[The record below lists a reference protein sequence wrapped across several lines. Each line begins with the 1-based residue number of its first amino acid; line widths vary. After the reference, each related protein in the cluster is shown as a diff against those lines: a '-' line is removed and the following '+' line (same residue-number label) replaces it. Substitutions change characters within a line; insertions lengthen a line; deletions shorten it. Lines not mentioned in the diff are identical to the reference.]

1 MTSEDFCREGCSSTD
16 REPIFDDESGQVFP
30 LMVVLMALAAG
41 AALLMAQLGAE
52 AVRTARLQTAAD
64 AAALAGS
71 SFGIDAAERVAAS
84 NGAKVV
90 SRSYASEGAGGLV
103 FEVEVSDDDDG
114 RASAAAAAAASPPAL
129 PSAPQRQD
137 AFERSLRP
145 LLPSPLRQQPT
156 NTLLSDVGSSF
167 APFRP

>member
-114 RASAAAAAAASPPAL
+114 RAFAAAAASPPAL

>member
-1 MTSEDFCREGCSSTD
+1 MTSEDFCGEGCSSTD
-16 REPIFDDESGQVFP
+16 HEPIFDDESGQVFP

-90 SRSYASEGAGGLV
+90 SRGYVSEGAGGLV
-103 FEVEVSDDDDG
+103 FEVEVSAGDR
-114 RASAAAAAAASPPAL
+114 RASAVAAASPLAL
-129 PSAPQRQD
+129 VSPSPRQG
-137 AFERSLRP
+137 AFERPLRS

-156 NTLLSDVGSSF
+156 STVLADAGSSF

>member
-90 SRSYASEGAGGLV
+90 SRSYVSEGAGGLV
-103 FEVEVSDDDDG
+103 FEVEVSDDDDADDR
-114 RASAAAAAAASPPAL
+114 RAFAAAAASPPAL

-137 AFERSLRP
+137 AFERPLR
-145 LLPSPLRQQPT
+145 PSPLRQQPT
-156 NTLLSDVGSSF
+156 NTVLSDVGSSF